1 MLIEKKAGS
10 SLKSVHPFLTPSK
23 VDTAGRTNMG
33 SLCSHGASNQIVV
46 GADKGTI
53 PISCAT
59 ACHSP
64 KNRSLRR
71 RHGVLLG

>member
-46 GADKGTI
+46 GADKGTM
-53 PISCAT
+53 PD
-59 ACHSP
+59 
-64 KNRSLRR
+64 LV
-71 RHGVLLG
+71 RHGALFTKERLTS